1 MNFASDNATIV
12 APEIFDA
19 IARANQGYSLAYGND
34 DHTRALERR
43 MSELFEREVA
53 IFLVATGTAA
63 NALAVAHF
71 CQPWNAVLCH
81 EASHLMTDEAGA
93 PEFFGGGLKLI
104 GIAGEKGKITPEAL
118 RHTIGLGRGV
128 PHSVVPGVV
137 SLSQSTEFGTVY
149 RNEEVHAL
157 ADVAHE
163 RGLAIHMDG
172 ARLANALV
180 RNNGTLADATWR
192 AGVDV
197 LSFGATKNGALAA
210 EAVIFFDPAQAAGLA
225 SRRKRGGQLFSKHR
239 FFAVQFEAYLRDG
252 LWLKLA
258 RRANAAASD
267 LTLGL
272 ADIGLP
278 PIWPVE
284 ANEVFVQLP
293 AAADRRLRA
302 AGATYVSWPQEF
314 LPNGTPALADHKL
327 VRLVASFATTDADV
341 AQFVVSARGT

>member
-1 MNFASDNATIV
+1 MNFASDNAAVI

-19 IARANQGYSLAYGND
+19 IARANDGYSLAYGND
-34 DHTRALERR
+34 DSTRALERR
-43 MSELFEREVA
+43 MSEFFEREVA

-93 PEFFGGGLKLI
+93 PEFYGGGLKLV
-104 GIAGEKGKITPEAL
+104 GIAGENGKIAPASL
-118 RHTIGLGRGV
+118 RDMIGRGRGV
-128 PHSVVPGVV
+128 PHSVIPGIV

-149 RNEEVHAL
+149 RNDEVTAL
-157 ADVAHE
+157 AEIAHE
-163 RGLAIHMDG
+163 RGLSVHMDG

-180 RNNGTLADATWR
+180 RNNGTPADATWK

-210 EAVIFFDPAQAAGLA
+210 EAVVFFDPGKAAGMA
-225 SRRKRGGQLFSKHR
+225 SRRKRSGQLFSKHR
-239 FFAVQFEAYLRDG
+239 FFAAQFDAYLKDG

-258 RRANAAASD
+258 RRANMAAAD
-267 LTLGL
+267 LALGL
-272 ADIGLP
+272 AESGLP

-293 AAADRRLRA
+293 AATDKRLRA
-302 AGATYVSWPQEF
+302 AGATYVSWPPEF
-314 LPNGTPALADHKL
+314 LPAGTPALADHKL
-327 VRLVASFATTDADV
+327 VRLVTSFATTDADV
-341 AQFVVSARGT
+341 KRFVATTRGT